1 MEKKIF
7 AVPSTSTPAERA
19 FSCGRLLIHHTRG
32 SMLAS
37 TIRARMCSRNR
48 LLHDYCLKSLA
59 SVICTALADLIS
71 SFLEK
76 HGLFLFAVLPYFINE
91 G

>member
-1 MEKKIF
+1 MAKKFF
-7 AVPSTSTPAERA
+7 AIPSTSTPVERA

-32 SMLAS
+32 SMSAS
-37 TIRARMCSRNR
+37 TIRARMCSRNW
-48 LLHDYCLKSLA
+48 LLNLLLKSLA

-76 HGLFLFAVLPYFINE
+76 HSLFLFAVLPYFINE